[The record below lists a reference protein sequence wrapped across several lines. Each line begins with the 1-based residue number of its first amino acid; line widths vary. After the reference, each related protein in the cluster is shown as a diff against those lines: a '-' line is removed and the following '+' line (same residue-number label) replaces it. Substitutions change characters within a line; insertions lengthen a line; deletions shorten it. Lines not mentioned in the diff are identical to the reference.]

1 MLASRAV
8 DVEATTESP
17 LATGADAIAVGVF
30 EDEGVAH
37 DLGDALLAALLD
49 SGEARRKLAHVAVTH
64 LEGKRLILVGLGPRD
79 RFDAARART
88 GAAAAARRARE
99 LRTETLCWEVPHHVD
114 GAVVAGL
121 VEGTLLRDYR
131 FERYKPPREGD
142 SPAIGRLILSAHHD
156 VSEPVRIG
164 TVIARAQNRARDLGN
179 TAANDMTPE
188 ALAAHATAAAERLD
202 GLTVTVLDEAAIREA
217 GMGMFAAVAQ
227 GSAQEARLIRL
238 QYDGP
243 GAGAGPPRLA
253 FIGKAVTFDTG
264 GLSLKPAAK
273 MHEMKFD
280 MAGGAA
286 VIEAIIALAELRAP
300 VSVLGVVGATENMP
314 GGHAVK
320 PGDIVT
326 ALDGTTAEV
335 NNTDAEGRLVLG
347 DCITY
352 AVRQGA
358 EQLVDLA
365 TLTGGVVVALGSVFA
380 GLMSNDDAW
389 AAQVTEAATAA
400 GEPLW
405 RLPLHEDYAEMV
417 KGRYGQITNL
427 PERRE
432 ASAIVAAEFLHHFAG
447 DVAWAHLDI
456 AGTGFGVKRPFLA
469 DKGASGFG
477 VRLLVELAQS
487 SLRSAS
493 ATPRSE

>member
-1 MLASRAV
+1 
-8 DVEATTESP
+8 
-17 LATGADAIAVGVF
+17 
-30 EDEGVAH
+30 
-37 DLGDALLAALLD
+37 
-49 SGEARRKLAHVAVTH
+49 
-64 LEGKRLILVGLGPRD
+64 
-79 RFDAARART
+79 
-88 GAAAAARRARE
+88 
-99 LRTETLCWEVPHHVD
+99 VPHHVD
-114 GAVVAGL
+114 DAVVAGF

-142 SPAIGRLILSAHHD
+142 SPAIGRLIVSAHHD
-156 VSEPVRIG
+156 VSEPARIG
-164 TVIARAQNRARDLGN
+164 AVLGGAQNRARDLGN

-188 ALAAHATAAAERLD
+188 ALAAYATAAAERLD

-238 QYDGP
+238 QYQ
-243 GAGAGPPRLA
+243 GAGAEPPRLA

-326 ALDGTTAEV
+326 ALDGTTAEI

-352 AVRQGA
+352 AVREGA

-487 SLRSAS
+487 QLRSAS

>member
-1 MLASRAV
+1 
-8 DVEATTESP
+8 
-17 LATGADAIAVGVF
+17 
-30 EDEGVAH
+30 
-37 DLGDALLAALLD
+37 
-49 SGEARRKLAHVAVTH
+49 
-64 LEGKRLILVGLGPRD
+64 
-79 RFDAARART
+79 FDAARARAA
-88 GAAAAARRARE
+88 AAAAARRARE
-99 LRTETLCWEVPHHVD
+99 LGTKALCWEVPHHVD
-114 GAVVAGL
+114 DDVVAGL
-121 VEGTLLRDYR
+121 VEGTLLREYR
-131 FERYKPPREGD
+131 FERYKFPREGD
-142 SPAIGRLILSAHHD
+142 SPAIERLIVSAHHD
-156 VSEPVRIG
+156 VSAPVG
-164 TVIARAQNRARDLGN
+164 TGAVIARAQNRARDLGN

-188 ALAAHATAAAERLD
+188 ALAAYATAAADRLE
-202 GLTVTVLDEAAIREA
+202 GLTVTVLDETAIREA

-227 GSAQEARLIRL
+227 GSAQGARLIRL
-238 QYDGP
+238 QYDG
-243 GAGAGPPRLA
+243 AGGEPPRLA
-253 FIGKAVTFDTG
+253 FVGKAVTFDTG
-264 GLSLKPAAK
+264 GLSIKPAAK

-326 ALDGTTAEV
+326 ALDGTTSEL

-352 AVRQGA
+352 AIREGA

-380 GLMSNDDAW
+380 GLMSNDDEW
-389 AAQVTEAATAA
+389 AASVTEAGTAA
-400 GEPLW
+400 GEPIW
-405 RLPLHEDYAEMV
+405 RLPLHEDYAELV
-417 KGRYGQITNL
+417 KGQYGQITNL

-432 ASAIVAAEFLHHFAG
+432 ASTIVAAEFLHHFAG
-447 DVAWAHLDI
+447 DVSWAHLDI

-477 VRLLVELAQS
+477 VRLLVELAQQS
-487 SLRSAS
+487 VRA
-493 ATPRSE
+493 PRSE

>member
-8 DVEATTESP
+8 DVEATTENP
-17 LATGADAIAVGVF
+17 LATGADTIAIGVF

-37 DLGDALLAALLD
+37 DVGDGLLAALLD
-49 SGEARRKLAHVAVTH
+49 SGEARRKLAHVAITH
-64 LEGKRLILVGLGPRD
+64 HEGRRLLLVGLGPRD
-79 RFDAARART
+79 RFDASVARN
-88 GAAAAARRARE
+88 AAAAATRRARE
-99 LRTETLCWEVPHHVD
+99 LATKTLCWEVPHHVGD
-114 GAVVAGL
+114 DVVAGL

-131 FERYKPPREGD
+131 FERYKRPDEDD
-142 SPAIGRLILSAHHD
+142 SRGIERLIVSSHHD
-156 VSEPVRIG
+156 VAEPARAG
-164 TVIARAQNRARDLGN
+164 AVIAGAQNRARDLGN

-188 ALAAHATAAAERLD
+188 ALADYALAAAERLD
-202 GLTVTVLDEAAIREA
+202 GLTVTVLDETAIREA

-227 GSAQEARLIRL
+227 GSSQEARLIRL
-238 QYDGP
+238 QYDG
-243 GAGAGPPRLA
+243 AGGEPPRLA

-280 MAGGAA
+280 MMGGAA

-326 ALDGTTAEV
+326 ALDGTTAEI

-347 DCITY
+347 DCIAY
-352 AVRQGA
+352 AIREGA
-358 EQLVDLA
+358 AQLIDLA
-365 TLTGGVVVALGSVFA
+365 TLTGGIVVALGNVYA

-389 AAQVTEAATAA
+389 ADRVAEAAAAA
-400 GEPLW
+400 GEPVW

-447 DVAWAHLDI
+447 DVTWAHLDI

-469 DKGASGFG
+469 DKGATGFG
-477 VRLLVELAQS
+477 VRLLVELAQ
-487 SLRSAS
+487 RSAG
-493 ATPRSE
+493 TREQ